1 MKKIFALL
9 LILTMIPCIAIAE
22 DENLY
27 EGDISFMGFS
37 FGATHADVK
46 AEINK
51 NTNHSWFVNFNAMGA
66 EGSAVF
72 TRSIVDA
79 MEEQKKSWGG
89 LEGSENNYT
98 VSQTVYSGDEYNVAG
113 YGIKHFNMYF
123 AYPNDSDQV
132 LRDVN
137 ASVFY
142 AGQYT
147 FGSNEY
153 PVSDEMFG
161 DLREKLISVY
171 GTPYLESE
179 TLDALFGEPDLTFW
193 KGIFGDSLTVEEY
206 NRIRREDNAVQ
217 TNYAVWKSATNGGI
231 IVLEHNQLYGENI
244 RLTYLWMEGDELLN
258 ASIALETNVEEE
270 LPEQIGNGDT
280 SGL

>member
-1 MKKIFALL
+1 MKKVLALV
-9 LILTMIPCIAIAE
+9 LILALIPCIVIAE
-22 DENLY
+22 EENLY

-51 NTNHSWFVNFNAMGA
+51 NTNHSWRVNFNAMGA

-79 MEEQKKSWGG
+79 MEEQKKAWGDT
-89 LEGSENNYT
+89 EVSENKYT
-98 VSQTVYSGDEYNVAG
+98 VSQTVYSGEEYNVAG
-113 YGIKHFNMYF
+113 YGIQQFKMYF
-123 AYPNDSDQV
+123 AYPNDDNQV

-147 FGSNEY
+147 FDSNNY
-153 PVSDEMFG
+153 PVGNEMFG

-171 GTPYLESE
+171 GTPYSEGE
-179 TLDALFGEPDLTFW
+179 TLDVLYGEPDLTFW
-193 KGIFGDSLTVEEY
+193 KGFFGDSLTLEEY
-206 NRIRREDNAVQ
+206 NRMRREDFAIQ
-217 TNYAVWKSATNGGI
+217 TNYVVWKSATNGGV
-231 IVLEHNQLYGENI
+231 IVLEYDPVFGKNI
-244 RLTYLWMEGDELLN
+244 RLTYLWMEGDELLKT
-258 ASIALETNVEEE
+258 SIALETNIEEE
-270 LPEQIGNGDT
+270 TPEQFGNGDT
-280 SGL
+280 GGL

>member
-51 NTNHSWFVNFNAMGA
+51 NTNHSWAVNFNALGG

-79 MEEQKKSWGG
+79 REERKKSLGG

-98 VSQTVYSGDEYNVAG
+98 VFQTVFSEEEYNIAG
-113 YGIKHFNMYF
+113 YGISHFTMYF
-123 AYPNDSDQV
+123 AYPNDSSQV

-147 FGSNEY
+147 FDSNDY
-153 PVSDEMFG
+153 PVGNEMFG

-171 GTPYLESE
+171 GTPYSESE

-193 KGIFGDSLTVEEY
+193 KGKFGDSLTVEEY
-206 NRIRREDNAVQ
+206 NRICREDYGIQ
-217 TNYAVWKSATNGGI
+217 TNYVIWKSATNGGV
-231 IVLEHNQLYGENI
+231 IVLESNLMFESI
-244 RLTYLWMEGDELLN
+244 RLTYLWTEGDELLN
-258 ASIALETNVEEE
+258 ASIALETNGEKEI
-270 LPEQIGNGDT
+270 PEQIGNGDT

>member
-37 FGATHADVK
+37 FGATLADVK
-46 AEINK
+46 AKIEE
-51 NTNHSWFVNFNAMGA
+51 NTKHDWGFGLGYTEMY
-66 EGSAVF
+66 AVF
-72 TRSIVDA
+72 TRNLVDL
-79 MEEQKKSWGG
+79 MTFDVKNGWGG
-89 LEGSENNYT
+89 REDNGNKYT
-98 VSQTVYSGDEYNVAG
+98 VCQPIWSGDEYNVAG
-113 YGIKHFNMYF
+113 YGIKQFEMYF
-123 AYPNDSDQV
+123 AYPNDGDQV

-142 AGQYT
+142 AGRYT
-147 FGSNEY
+147 FDSNNY
-153 PVSDEMFG
+153 PVGNAMFG

-193 KGIFGDSLTVEEY
+193 KGIYGDSLTVEEY
-206 NRIRREDNAVQ
+206 NRIRIEDNGVQ

-231 IVLEHNQLYGENI
+231 IVLEHNQLYVENI
-244 RLTYLWMEGDELLN
+244 RLTYLWTEGDELLN
-258 ASIALETNVEEE
+258 ASIALGTNVEEE
-270 LPEQIGNGDT
+270 IPEQVGNGDT